1 VSDGPSLAACAS
13 NNLPAVSPLKR
24 GAAALLRSTGVT
36 FLSRAVQRAALTP
49 FIRVLYY
56 HDVPEAMGR
65 AFADQLSAL
74 KQAFVPASKADL
86 ERLLTAGHWPHERP
100 GIIVTFDDGLRSH
113 SEVVAPI
120 LEQLGYEGWFFIPI
134 DLVTS
139 AAEEHPVLASRH
151 GVLHGCDT
159 ARDPRI
165 FMTEQQLVELSRRHN
180 VGCHTASHV
189 RLSDDLS
196 DAQLELQI
204 VNAKQRLE
212 AVLGRGVNSFSW
224 VGGEEWA
231 YSPAAASC
239 IARHFEYA
247 FTTNTRVTRPGTS
260 RLLIDRTHVEASF
273 PPALVSLQVSGLMD
287 LYYRPKR
294 KRIAARFAL
303 PSARICANVVSD

>member
-1 VSDGPSLAACAS
+1 MSSEV
-13 NNLPAVSPLKR
+13 NPLKR
-24 GAAALLRSTGVT
+24 GAAAVLRGTGMT
-36 FLSRAVQRAALTP
+36 ALSRAVHRSALTP

-56 HDVPEAMGR
+56 HDVPPAMSR
-65 AFADQLSAL
+65 AFASQLAAL
-74 KQAFVPASKADL
+74 KQAFVPASRADL
-86 ERLLTAGHWPHERP
+86 ERLLTEGHWPHERP

-120 LEQLGYEGWFFIPI
+120 LDQLGYEGWFFVPV
-134 DLVTS
+134 DLITS
-139 AAEEHPVLASRH
+139 PAEKHPVLASRH

-159 ARDPRI
+159 ARDPRV
-165 FMTEQQLVELSRRHN
+165 FMTSGDLVGLSRRHN

-196 DAQLELQI
+196 EAQLQLQI
-204 VNAKQRLE
+204 VSAKQRLE
-212 AVLGRGVNSFSW
+212 AVLGRSVDSFSW

-231 YSPAAASC
+231 YSPAAARC

-260 RLLIDRTHVEASF
+260 RLMIDRTHVEASF

-287 LYYRPKR
+287 LYYRSKR
-294 KRIAARFAL
+294 RRIASRFAH
-303 PSARICANVVSD
+303 SYV